1 MVKSGQIAKFV
12 DDAVKLVPD
21 FQVDLQRSTSNSAS
35 GDSIVESVLIN
46 LQRDVFPKCFLETP
60 LFYRKKW
67 VAIAKQITREHP
79 IFAAFDEQLFS
90 AKWDLLSTQGVYDVD
105 LFGDVILPV
114 IAHCIKK
121 DILVFEVSVNRSL
134 PFIVP
139 ASGFG
144 AEADSAYPVVLC
156 YNGVHYESLI
166 PTDCTLH
173 QTIVVKNE
181 CLSGSITAN
190 QLTDEQ
196 KRASEVFLCSVCGL
210 KLRKNC
216 PSILCTICLKWCHV
230 RKKTTAPKLKHRTS
244 RKFKISFVLFA

>member
-1 MVKSGQIAKFV
+1 MNEFKVVKSGQIAKFV
-12 DDAVKLVPD
+12 DDAVELARD
-21 FQVDLQRSTSNSAS
+21 FQVDLQWSTPNSAS
-35 GDSIVESVLIN
+35 GDCIFESVLIN
-46 LQRDVFPKCFLETP
+46 LQRDVFPKRFLETP

-79 IFAAFDEQLFS
+79 IFAAFDDQLFP

-134 PFIVP
+134 PFVVP

-144 AEADSAYPVVLC
+144 AEADSPYPVVLC
-156 YNGVHYESLI
+156 YNGVHYESLF
-166 PTDCTLH
+166 PTAGTLH
-173 QTIVVKNE
+173 QTVVLKNE
-181 CLSGSITAN
+181 CLSGSITAS

-196 KRASEVFLCSVCGL
+196 KRASEIFLCSVCGL
-210 KLRKNC
+210 KLRKNS
-216 PSILCTICLKWCHV
+216 PSI
-230 RKKTTAPKLKHRTS
+230 
-244 RKFKISFVLFA
+244 